1 MHEQLTR
8 NVFNTAPSFCLKFM
22 SVYTPHYQPNQLIC
36 GQGLVAVITG
46 WTLRHSLA
54 KRLEPKDYAVIGN
67 LYSATRGI
75 SPLIRNLLVNPQVR
89 FLVMLVATQED
100 HNAGSCQCLADFFS
114 QGFRPG
120 QSDTGR
126 DCWLINSSVRGY
138 IDRDI
143 PAESLEQ
150 LRNSIQT
157 YLLHHPTEMIAQVKQ
172 LAQQGPLP
180 PWGEPQV
187 FPEPQS
193 IPTVLPGP
201 CYGHRVEGPTIA
213 HTWVK
218 ILHRIKTTGAIRP
231 TQYGHWQELID
242 LTAIVTAEP
251 EDFYFPEPNFLPIQP
266 QFIED
271 YIAQMLAD
279 APRQEG
285 VKYTY
290 GQRLRS
296 WFGRDQIQQAIDKLT
311 QEPDS
316 SRVVMSLWDVEDYEN
331 SDSPPCLNHI
341 WLRILNQELS
351 LTATFRSNDMFSAWP
366 ANAMGLRA
374 LQRHILEQVNRLDL
388 KMGPLITIS
397 QSAHIYSDC
406 WDYADQIINQEYRR
420 LQQQR
425 AYQDPSGSFLISI
438 NRSQIQIEHL
448 TPGSGEVVNCFSG
461 LSAQGLYRQLAAACP
476 ALEVEHALY
485 LGTELQKAELA
496 LGQGHRY
503 QQDQPLRLREE
514 D

>member
-1 MHEQLTR
+1 M
-8 NVFNTAPSFCLKFM
+8 
-22 SVYTPHYQPNQLIC
+22 
-36 GQGLVAVITG
+36 
-46 WTLRHSLA
+46 LA
-54 KRLEPKDYAVIGN
+54 
-67 LYSATRGI
+67 
-75 SPLIRNLLVNPQVR
+75 
-89 FLVMLVATQED
+89 ATQED
-100 HNAGSCQCLADFFS
+100 RNAGSCQCLADFFS
-114 QGFRPG
+114 QGFRLG

-143 PAESLEQ
+143 PAESLEK
-150 LRNSIQT
+150 LRNSIQA
-157 YLLHHPTEMIAQVKQ
+157 YLVHHASEAITQVKQ

-180 PWGEPQV
+180 PWGEPQF
-187 FPEPQS
+187 FPESQS
-193 IPTVLPGP
+193 TPTVLPGP
-201 CYGHRVEGPTIA
+201 RYGHRLEGPTIA

-231 TQYGHWQELID
+231 TQYGPWQELID

-266 QFIED
+266 QFMGD

-316 SRVVMSLWDVEDYEN
+316 SRVVMSLWDVQDYEN
-331 SDSPPCLNHI
+331 SDSPPCLNHL
-341 WLRILNQELS
+341 WLRILDGELS

-374 LQRHILEQVNRLDL
+374 LQRHILEQVNQPDL

-406 WDYADQIINQEYRR
+406 WDYADQIIDQEYRR
-420 LQQQR
+420 LHQQR
-425 AYQDPSGSFLISI
+425 AYQDPSGSFLISLTG
-438 NRSQIQIEHL
+438 QQMVVEHL

-461 LSAQGLYRQLAAACP
+461 ASAQGLYRQLAAACP

-496 LGQGHRY
+496 LRLGQGHRY
-503 QQDQPLRLREE
+503 QQDQPLRLQE